1 MNQVNLAGVTL
12 ICIDTVN
19 PDLAL
24 RAMQRSQSQC
34 QFDRSILFTD
44 KPIQVDGIEIVQ
56 VSNINS
62 IESYSQF
69 VVQGLAPYISTSHL
83 LLVQWD
89 GFIIHPEAWR
99 EEFLE
104 YDYIGAPWPNH
115 PEPYN
120 VGNGGFSLRSRKLL
134 DALSQVTFSEFHPE
148 DEHICRTHRSELEK
162 LGIKFAPTTMAEQFS
177 YEFTQPTS
185 STFGFHGLSNFPDFM
200 SEPELLAYL
209 ENLPTGIIF
218 NNYFLEFC
226 RKLIAPGMCST
237 NCYNALE
244 MLASMEI
251 NHASSEKL
259 QSLQSKQLLS
269 GLCKLGLK
277 KVARELGKRR
287 FKAVPSM
294 QNFRLLIKP
303 YL

>member
-1 MNQVNLAGVTL
+1 MNQVNLSGVTL
-12 ICIDTVN
+12 VCIDTVN
-19 PDLAL
+19 PDIAL
-24 RAMQRSQSQC
+24 RAMQRSRSQC

-44 KPIQVDGIEIVQ
+44 KPIQVDGIETVQ

-99 EEFLE
+99 KEFLE
-104 YDYIGAPWPNH
+104 YDYIGAPWPDH

-134 DALSQVTFSEFHPE
+134 DALNQLTFSEFHPE

-162 LGIKFAPTTMAEQFS
+162 LGIKFAPNTIAEQFS
-177 YEFTQPTS
+177 YEFTQPKF
-185 STFGFHGLSNFPDFM
+185 STFGFHGLNNFPDFM
-200 SEPELLAYL
+200 SKPELLACL
-209 ENLPTGIIF
+209 ANLPSNIIF

-226 RKLIAPGMCST
+226 RKLVAPRVSGAD
-237 NCYNALE
+237 CYNAIEKLISIQIN
-244 MLASMEI
+244 LASP
-251 NHASSEKL
+251 EKL

-269 GLCKLGLK
+269 GLCKLNLK
-277 KVARELGKRR
+277 KVARELGRRR
-287 FKAVPSM
+287 FKAARSM
-294 QNFRLLIKP
+294 QNFRLLIKA

>member
-1 MNQVNLAGVTL
+1 MNQVNLSGVTL
-12 ICIDTVN
+12 VCIDTVN

-24 RAMQRSQSQC
+24 RAMQRSQSEC

-44 KPIQVDGIEIVQ
+44 KPIQVDGIETVQ
-56 VSNINS
+56 VSNINT

-69 VVQGLAPYISTSHL
+69 VVQGLAPYICTSHL

-89 GFIIHPEAWR
+89 GFIIHPEAWC

-104 YDYIGAPWPNH
+104 YDYIGAPWPDH

-134 DALSQVTFSEFHPE
+134 DALSQVAFSEFHPE
-148 DEHICRTHRSELEK
+148 DEQICRTHRVRLEEL
-162 LGIKFAPTTMAEQFS
+162 GVRFAPSEVASRFS
-177 YEFTQPTS
+177 YEFSQPKV
-185 STFGFHGLSNFPDFM
+185 STFGFHSLSNFPDFM
-200 SEPELLAYL
+200 SEPELLACL
-209 ENLPTGIIF
+209 AKLPSGIIF

-226 RKLIAPGMCST
+226 RKLVAPHMSGT
-237 NCYNALE
+237 DCYNALE
-244 MLASMEI
+244 TLISIQINFASP
-251 NHASSEKL
+251 EKV